1 MRSGQ
6 TLSVGPWVCFLILG
20 VSPFSLVLVLLPDP
34 EFVGSPLVE
43 VELVVVVLVVAPE
56 VEVEVVVEWFS

>member
-20 VSPFSLVLVLLPDP
+20 VSPVSLAVVLSPDP
-34 EFVGSPLVE
+34 DFVGLPLVE
-43 VELVVVVLVVAPE
+43 VEPVVVVLVVAPA
-56 VEVEVVVEWFS
+56 VEVEVVVEWFF

>member
-20 VSPFSLVLVLLPDP
+20 VYPVSLVVVLLPDP

-43 VELVVVVLVVAPE
+43 DEPVVVVLVVAPA
-56 VEVEVVVEWFS
+56 VEVEVVVEWFF